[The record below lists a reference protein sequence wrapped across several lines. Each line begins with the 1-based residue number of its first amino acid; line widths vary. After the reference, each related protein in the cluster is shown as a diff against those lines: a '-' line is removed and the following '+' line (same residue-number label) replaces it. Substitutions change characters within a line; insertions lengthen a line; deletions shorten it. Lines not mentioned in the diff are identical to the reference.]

1 MTRLHMTAETGI
13 IIADASRV
21 TGADF
26 LRALQGKPPLT
37 QAEKAE
43 READNR
49 RRMAELE
56 QQHGIEMMELRRR
69 ILAQFKT
76 EEGRAAMLAAWAAEG
91 VDCAALTEVHGD
103 PMKRRAA

>member
-1 MTRLHMTAETGI
+1 MAAETGI

-26 LRALQGKPPLT
+26 LRVLQGKPPLT

-43 READNR
+43 READKR

-56 QQHGIEMMELRRR
+56 QQHRIEMVELRRR

-76 EEGRAAMLAAWAAEG
+76 EEGRAAMLASWAAEG
-91 VDCAALTEVHGD
+91 VDCAALTEVHSD